1 MVVKTRC
8 RGHLDQFLD
17 DSKGAK
23 VDVIFL
29 FRRGV
34 EGKNASE
41 ERRSVVETGG
51 IDGRQKRWCRDGLLK
66 NERPIIQF
74 LSVFS
79 PGLSPS
85 RYLSKFFCGFSTAPG
100 HGRWRTRSTVSFR
113 IATRLSSQK
122 SVAPPTHSLLSQNEK
137 SKRLHQPS
145 VLLKTF
151 SQSTSTTA
159 TALDIVPT
167 LQPRDAAEPPG
178 SSRAAL
184 HLASQWQHAI
194 SSFH

>member
-1 MVVKTRC
+1 MEGKNTSEERRLVVKTRC

-51 IDGRQKRWCRDGLLK
+51 IDGVQKRWCRDGLLK

-85 RYLSKFFCGFSTAPG
+85 RYLSKFFVASRQHLDMDDGG
-100 HGRWRTRSTVSFR
+100 HDQLSLFALRLVSHHKR
-113 IATRLSSQK
+113 
-122 SVAPPTHSLLSQNEK
+122 VSLLRRILSFHKTRNPK
-137 SKRLHQPS
+137 DYINLRSSSKLFHS
-145 VLLKTF
+145 VL
-151 SQSTSTTA
+151 
-159 TALDIVPT
+159 
-167 LQPRDAAEPPG
+167 
-178 SSRAAL
+178 
-184 HLASQWQHAI
+184 
-194 SSFH
+194 